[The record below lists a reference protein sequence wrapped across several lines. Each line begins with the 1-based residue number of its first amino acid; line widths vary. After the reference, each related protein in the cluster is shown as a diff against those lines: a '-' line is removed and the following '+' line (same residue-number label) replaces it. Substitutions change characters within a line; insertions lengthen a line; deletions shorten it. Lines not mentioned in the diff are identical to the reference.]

1 MVSPSASRARRILAG
16 LEVLRWWQVLA
27 LVVVL
32 LFLLGAALLALL
44 YLITPKLQIGEPMV

>member
-1 MVSPSASRARRILAG
+1 MASPSASRARRILAG

-44 YLITPKLQIGEPMV
+44 YPITPKLQIGEPMV